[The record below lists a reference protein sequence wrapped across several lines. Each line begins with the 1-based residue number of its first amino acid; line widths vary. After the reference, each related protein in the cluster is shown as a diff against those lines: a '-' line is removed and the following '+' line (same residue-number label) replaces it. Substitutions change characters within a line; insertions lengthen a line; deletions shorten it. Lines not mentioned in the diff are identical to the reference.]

1 MFFTNEQINKYRNEM
16 KFSTEWNEYE
26 PNWHKNKKMC
36 DWILIE
42 SVPLFALLCKWKWNG
57 KKRELEEKKKLGNWN
72 LKWNVAKKNSLWIAM
87 KKTKSWKWAEFHKV
101 EGKKKKWGSYMAI
114 E

>member
-1 MFFTNEQINKYRNEM
+1 
-16 KFSTEWNEYE
+16 
-26 PNWHKNKKMC
+26 MC

-72 LKWNVAKKNSLWIAM
+72 LKWNVAKKIVYELQW
-87 KKTKSWKWAEFHKV
+87 KKQKV
-101 EGKKKKWGSYMAI
+101 ENGRNFTR
-114 E
+114 

>member
-26 PNWHKNKKMC
+26 PNYHKNKKKMC

-57 KKRELEEKKKLGNWN
+57 KKRELEEKKKIGK
-72 LKWNVAKKNSLWIAM
+72 LKFEMKCSQKK
-87 KKTKSWKWAEFHKV
+87 
-101 EGKKKKWGSYMAI
+101 
-114 E
+114 